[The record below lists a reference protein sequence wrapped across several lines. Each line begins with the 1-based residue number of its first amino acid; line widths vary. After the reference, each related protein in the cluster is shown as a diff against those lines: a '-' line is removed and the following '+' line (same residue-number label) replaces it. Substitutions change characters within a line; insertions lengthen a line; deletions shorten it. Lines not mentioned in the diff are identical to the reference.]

1 MSLLTEI
8 ALLVAAL
15 AATTV
20 WLAKLRQQRALAAIL
35 NTVELS
41 AKAGKPREAGELSI
55 YSLPPPVARYL
66 KHALLTEK
74 RRIVIAR
81 YRQVGT
87 LRTDTRSERW
97 MNFTASQVTSP
108 SLSEYVWDAR
118 ISLMPLLYLRVI
130 DSFVGGRGA
139 GQVALL
145 SAVPIGSAGGTTEM
159 NSSSLHRFLAEAVW
173 YPTALLPSPAL
184 SWTPIDDASALATLT
199 QDAISVSLEFRF
211 NQRDEV
217 ESIYTPGRWGSF
229 NGGFK
234 RVAWEGMFRDYARR
248 DGVLVPNQGEV
259 GWYTDG
265 EWRSVW
271 RGLVVSLKLEF
282 E

>member
-1 MSLLTEI
+1 VS
-8 ALLVAAL
+8 
-15 AATTV
+15 
-20 WLAKLRQQRALAAIL
+20 
-35 NTVELS
+35 
-41 AKAGKPREAGELSI
+41 REAGELSI
-55 YSLPPPVARYL
+55 YSLPPPVARYI

-74 RRIVIAR
+74 RRIVIAH

-118 ISLMPLLYLRVI
+118 FSLMPLLYLRVI

-173 YPTALLPSPAL
+173 YPTALLPIPAL
-184 SWTPIDDASALATLT
+184 SWTLIDDASALVTLT
-199 QDAISVSLEFRF
+199 QGAISVSLEFRF
-211 NQRDEV
+211 NQCDEV
-217 ESIYTPGRWGSF
+217 ESVGGDHLMVGSNRLPEKACFETMLGAMAYSFRIRVRWAGTPTV
-229 NGGFK
+229 N
-234 RVAWEGMFRDYARR
+234 
-248 DGVLVPNQGEV
+248 GVLCGPA
-259 GWYTDG
+259 
-265 EWRSVW
+265 
-271 RGLVVSLKLEF
+271 
-282 E
+282 

>member
-1 MSLLTEI
+1 M
-8 ALLVAAL
+8 
-15 AATTV
+15 
-20 WLAKLRQQRALAAIL
+20 
-35 NTVELS
+35 
-41 AKAGKPREAGELSI
+41 

-74 RRIVIAR
+74 RRIVVAR
-81 YRQVGT
+81 YRQIGT

-108 SLSEYVWDAR
+108 SLCEYVWDAR
-118 ISLMPLLYLRVI
+118 ISLMPLLHLRVI
-130 DSFVGGRGA
+130 DSLVGGHGA

-145 SAVPIGSAGGTTEM
+145 SAVPIGSAGGTTEV

-199 QDAISVSLEFRF
+199 HGAISVSLEFRF
-211 NQRDEV
+211 NQRDEI

-229 NGGFK
+229 DGGFK
-234 RVAWEGMFRDYARR
+234 QVAWEGMFRDYVRR
-248 DGVLVPNQGEV
+248 DGILVPNQGEV
-259 GWYTDG
+259 GWYNDG